1 MRVLPHHQDTGGF
14 FIAVLQKQNWLP
26 WQRKRKQTKVTQ
38 EPTART
44 SDITTVASKT
54 QNTDCS
60 PQGTTTS
67 LQDTTTLPQDTT
79 TLPQDTTTLSQ
90 DTTTSLQGTTTSLQD
105 TTTLPQDTTTLPQ
118 DTVNSGTGRVS
129 MEGTS
134 VMELASASQSPK
146 EDVPTQ
152 LTQAATEL
160 GEEEGKEATADIPPE
175 DRPPISVLGRYVC
188 SPTSYCC
195 LTQLSFAVLLGLA
208 PSNGRTE
215 GSRRTRMSSSRGT
228 AIFVRLSSE

>member
-26 WQRKRKQTKVTQ
+26 WQRERKQTKVTQ

-79 TLPQDTTTLSQ
+79 ALPQDTTTLSQ
-90 DTTTSLQGTTTSLQD
+90 DTTTSLQD
-105 TTTLPQDTTTLPQ
+105 TTTLPQGTTTSLQ

>member
-1 MRVLPHHQDTGGF
+1 
-14 FIAVLQKQNWLP
+14 
-26 WQRKRKQTKVTQ
+26 
-38 EPTART
+38 
-44 SDITTVASKT
+44 
-54 QNTDCS
+54 
-60 PQGTTTS
+60 
-67 LQDTTTLPQDTT
+67 
-79 TLPQDTTTLSQ
+79 
-90 DTTTSLQGTTTSLQD
+90 
-105 TTTLPQDTTTLPQ
+105 
-118 DTVNSGTGRVS
+118 

-215 GSRRTRMSSSRGT
+215 GSRRTHMSSSRGI